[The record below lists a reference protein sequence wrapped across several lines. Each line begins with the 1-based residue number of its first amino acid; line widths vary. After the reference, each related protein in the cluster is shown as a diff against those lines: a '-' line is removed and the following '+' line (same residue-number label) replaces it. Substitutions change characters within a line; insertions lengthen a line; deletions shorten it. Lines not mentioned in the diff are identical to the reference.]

1 MVMTG
6 KGLLTPRLAGERVFT
21 DAATI
26 ADLKVGGPTIKMRP
40 RYRRSGRGRRS
51 NDSRCL
57 RDYTLARISRDV
69 SDAVSTDGTRVGA
82 RWSERARPRGRFSF
96 RAGDRFGDSESFS
109 RRKSF
114 PSYICTGKQ
123 SPTFSFPRR
132 HESVRQIGDDRDT
145 ADSPKSL
152 EKFSHRKK
160 ARSPSA
166 QWRSIRRRPSQHSP
180 PDVKCVKSKTP
191 ENATRVCVAST
202 STHTQRAYAERAAD
216 GNIAT
221 IGARRQ
227 CRAPRRAT
235 EAGA

>member
-1 MVMTG
+1 MARQLRCDRVTDARDEGVARTTRDACATIHLRVFHATSQMLFRPTARAWAHG
-6 KGLLTPRLAGERVFT
+6 GLSERVLEF
-21 DAATI
+21 AFRF
-26 ADLKVGGPTIKMRP
+26 V
-40 RYRRSGRGRRS
+40 
-51 NDSRCL
+51 
-57 RDYTLARISRDV
+57 
-69 SDAVSTDGTRVGA
+69 
-82 RWSERARPRGRFSF
+82 RAIVY
-96 RAGDRFGDSESFS
+96 GDSESFS

-152 EKFSHRKK
+152 KKVSHRKK

-221 IGARRQ
+221 IGAHRQ